1 MVFPNY
7 GIHNL
12 IVARGKVIHI
22 CGGPE
27 SSSLKSLFSAD
38 MNNFETGISC
48 VQGAGASLIYN
59 RLGSLFG

>member
-48 VQGAGASLIYN
+48 VWEVGASSVN
-59 RLGSLFG
+59 ND